1 MSIKRILAFVLLLIL
16 AYAGVYMVIYGAER
30 YMLFSGTERDFDL
43 MSASELQPQL
53 NVKGSIETV
62 TKLVYNETVTS
73 EIFGIP
79 IGSTTRYYYV
89 VPIGYSEDYDKQQ
102 YCTIAVSGND
112 AISAVEKLM
121 KEKPVP
127 LDPNAPRYEF
137 RGLALDTPN
146 EVYVKFKA
154 YLEHEYTNDEIGIG
168 EFDIHDILFGADV
181 SYNLVPYTI
190 FVKSKSDDKSLLP
203 IGIGGACAVL
213 GAGLFILLAIRTY
226 KKAHMY
232 D

>member
-1 MSIKRILAFVLLLIL
+1 MSIKRILAFVLLIIL

-53 NVKGSIETV
+53 NIKGSIETV
-62 TKLVYNETVTS
+62 TQLVHTETVTS
-73 EIFGIP
+73 DIFGIP
-79 IGSTTRYYYV
+79 IGRATRYYYV

-146 EVYVKFKA
+146 EVYMKFKA
-154 YLEHEYTNDEIGIG
+154 YLEDEYTDDEIGAE
-168 EFDIHDILFGADV
+168 EFDIHEILFGADV
-181 SYNLVPYTI
+181 TYNLVPYTI
-190 FVKSKSDDKSLLP
+190 YVKSKNDDKSILP
-203 IGIGGACAVL
+203 IGIGAACAVL
-213 GAGLFILLAIRTY
+213 GVGLFILLAINTHR
-226 KKAHMY
+226 KKHMY